1 MQALR
6 DRFATLMLV
15 RDDVLKA
22 LEEARN
28 EKVIGKSLEAKVTVA
43 VPENLQGI
51 FAADDIDFAQFFIV
65 SDFVEGDIA
74 SMPEGTLKLDTVSV
88 LVEQASGEKCDRC
101 WTISETVGT
110 DEAHSTLCTRCADV
124 VKKHYV

>member
-65 SDFVEGDIA
+65 SEFAEGDIA
-74 SMPEGTLKLDTVSV
+74 AMPEGTLKLDTVSV
-88 LVEQASGEKCDRC
+88 LVEQAD
-101 WTISETVGT
+101 W
-110 DEAHSTLCTRCADV
+110 
-124 VKKHYV
+124 